1 MNQIFISHSTRD
13 AAVVTPIVDALQSQG
28 LKPWYD
34 VRQLTPGD
42 DLDQEITDKIAAA
55 DQFVVVLSRA
65 AMEVDFGGNAL
76 ILNIGDEFTIGL
88 YPSVQTAPNAVNYD
102 QKQLTA

>member
-55 DQFVVVLSRA
+55 DQFVVVLSRVAMASKWVVKEVLFAQTVA
-65 AMEVDFGGNAL
+65 AGRK
-76 ILNIGDEFTIGL
+76 IGRASCRER
-88 YPSVQTAPNAVNYD
+88 V
-102 QKQLTA
+102 